1 MNPTVKFLLAVLI
14 ALEISFTASWVV
26 NVSLAVIGLIIVLM
40 SRPGWR
46 RLLSLFFWPLIPA
59 VALAVA
65 ILMQS
70 RSANNTHFALVL
82 FTRIYAYVFIGST
95 ATLTTP
101 IYQLVM
107 SLEQNAHVPT
117 KFAYGFLGGFNLMPK
132 IVSEVKTIRVAAL
145 MRGETFHFW
154 SPQLYF
160 KAIIAALRWSENL
173 AEAMTSHGFVEDAPR
188 THKTVINVRWFDW
201 TVLIGSL
208 ILLQV
213 ALFALHLP

>member
-1 MNPTVKFLLAVLI
+1 MNPTLKFVLAVLI
-14 ALEISFTASWVV
+14 ALEISFTSSWTV
-26 NVSLAVIGLIIVLM
+26 NVILAVIGLVIILAA
-40 SRPGWR
+40 RPGWK
-46 RLLSLFFWPLIPA
+46 RLLSLIFWPLIPA

-70 RSANNTHFALVL
+70 RSTGNTQFAIVL
-82 FTRIYAYVFIGST
+82 FTRIYAYVFIGSA

-101 IYQLVM
+101 IYELVM

-132 IVSEVKTIRVAAL
+132 IVTEVKTIRVAAL
-145 MRGETFHFW
+145 MRGETLHFW

-188 THKTVINVRWFDW
+188 THRVTVRIRSRDW
-201 TVLIGSL
+201 IIAIGSL
-208 ILLQV
+208 ILLQGL
-213 ALFALHLP
+213 LFGLHLA